1 MAEGNAVNR
10 STLTWISHPLVER
23 PLTSTALIG
32 FIIGLLIVIKIS
44 FEAWF
49 WVIFSVI
56 VLCLS
61 LARYFFPTRYE
72 LTGDKVAI
80 KLLMVKQSRPWSY
93 FKTFY
98 KSARGVV
105 LSPFPKPSRLDTYRG
120 FHLLCYQNRDEVLEF
135 VSTKLK
141 QV

>member
-10 STLTWISHPLVER
+10 PSLTWISHPFVER
-23 PLTSTALIG
+23 PRTSAVLIG
-32 FIIGLLIVIKIS
+32 FIVGLLIVIKVS

-49 WVIFSVI
+49 WVIFSVV
-56 VLCLS
+56 VLFIS

-72 LTGDKVAI
+72 LTEDAVTM

-93 FKTFY
+93 FRTFY

-105 LSPFPKPSRLDTYRG
+105 LSPFLRPSRLDTYRG
-120 FHLLCYQNRDEVLEF
+120 FHLLCYQNRDEVIEF